1 MSQIA
6 LAQFL
11 HRHTQFKTLFL
22 SLTAFFTS
30 FASYGDEEVS
40 FYGQRGV
47 STAEEGENVDSTSAP
62 KTQYYRR
69 VIAPPIVED
78 AKENNVTDTIP
89 EEMHVGHPK
98 STIVKN
104 DDPIVLSRNER
115 LLAKKAEHYI
125 QRNFHKETGLWN
137 SVQGYS
143 HTTMWDVAS
152 GIAATLALE
161 ALGMKETEQVH
172 YELEKTLATLSSFP
186 LYKGS
191 LPNRE
196 YSTKTGLPSGR
207 LSDSK
212 SNGNGWSALDIG
224 RLLIWLKILE
234 QQHPEL
240 SPSVNEIVTRWDLSR
255 AVHNGTLFGAKL
267 YKNREYYR
275 QEGRNGYLQYAAE
288 GFKMYGYELPF
299 PDLEDYLETIEIQGI
314 DIQIDS
320 RNVPFL
326 TSDPYVLASI
336 EYQSDPSW
344 SQLVPFYEL
353 HKQKWEETGIISAYA
368 EDAMSKNPWFAYNN
382 IYYYGKAWTSVSPSG
397 KTIENPQVLSNK
409 VGFGFSVLFDDEFS
423 DLLYQ
428 EVLGSSLKFRSIPA
442 GKYSNGGI
450 NSSLNINT
458 NSLILV
464 GLWYKSKGRTPIL
477 N

>member
-6 LAQFL
+6 LAQFSKL
-11 HRHTQFKTLFL
+11 HTQFKTLFL
-22 SLTAFFTS
+22 CLVALFTS

-47 STAEEGENVDSTSAP
+47 STVEAGQSVESGSAP

-69 VIAPPIVED
+69 VIAPPIMTE
-78 AKENNVTDTIP
+78 P
-89 EEMHVGHPK
+89 EENH
-98 STIVKN
+98 STDSYEEEVNSSSAQLSIVEEAALI
-104 DDPIVLSRNER
+104 PLTRNEL
-115 LLAKKAEHYI
+115 LLAKKAEYYI

-137 SVQGYS
+137 SVQGYN
-143 HTTMWDVAS
+143 HTTMWDIAS

-161 ALGMKETEQVH
+161 ALGMKETEQVR
-172 YELEKTLATLSSFP
+172 YELEKTLSTLSAFP
-186 LYKGS
+186 LYKDT

-207 LSDSK
+207 LSDTE

-224 RLLIWLKILE
+224 RLLIWFKVLE
-234 QQHPEL
+234 QRHPEL
-240 SPSVNEIVTRWDLSR
+240 SPSVEKVVTRWDLSK
-255 AVHNGTLFGAKL
+255 AVHNGTLFGTKL
-267 YKNREYYR
+267 HQNREYYR

-288 GFKMYGYELPF
+288 GFKMYGYDLPF
-299 PDLEDYLETIEIQGI
+299 PDLDGYLETIEIQGI
-314 DIQIDS
+314 NIQIDS

-336 EYQSDPSW
+336 EYQRDPSW

-353 HKQKWEETGIISAYA
+353 HKKKWKETGVITAYA
-368 EDAMSKNPWFAYNN
+368 EDAMNKNPWFAYNN

-397 KTIENPQVLSNK
+397 KVIENPQVLSNK

-428 EVLGSSLKFRSIPA
+428 EVLDSSLKFRSVPA
-442 GKYSNGGI
+442 GKYTNGGI

-464 GLWYKSKGRTPIL
+464 ALWYKSKGRNPIL

>member
-1 MSQIA
+1 MN
-6 LAQFL
+6 
-11 HRHTQFKTLFL
+11 
-22 SLTAFFTS
+22 LTAFFTS
-30 FASYGDEEVS
+30 FASFGDEEVS

-47 STAEEGENVDSTSAP
+47 STAEEGESVESATAP

-69 VIAPPIVED
+69 VIAPPFVED
-78 AKENNVTDTIP
+78 AKANNVTDTIQ
-89 EEMHVGHPK
+89 EEAHVGHPQ
-98 STIVKN
+98 STLVKN
-104 DDPIVLSRNER
+104 DDPIVLSRNES

-125 QRNFHKETGLWN
+125 QHNFHKETGLWN
-137 SVQGYS
+137 SVQGDS

-288 GFKMYGYELPF
+288 GFKMYGYEFPF
-299 PDLEDYLETIEIQGI
+299 PDLEEHLETIETQGV

-326 TSDPYVLASI
+326 TSNLYVLASI
-336 EYQSDPSW
+336 
-344 SQLVPFYEL
+344 
-353 HKQKWEETGIISAYA
+353 
-368 EDAMSKNPWFAYNN
+368 
-382 IYYYGKAWTSVSPSG
+382 
-397 KTIENPQVLSNK
+397 
-409 VGFGFSVLFDDEFS
+409 
-423 DLLYQ
+423 
-428 EVLGSSLKFRSIPA
+428 
-442 GKYSNGGI
+442 
-450 NSSLNINT
+450 
-458 NSLILV
+458 
-464 GLWYKSKGRTPIL
+464 
-477 N
+477 

>member
-1 MSQIA
+1 MS
-6 LAQFL
+6 
-11 HRHTQFKTLFL
+11 T
-22 SLTAFFTS
+22 
-30 FASYGDEEVS
+30 V
-40 FYGQRGV
+40 
-47 STAEEGENVDSTSAP
+47 EEGQSVESGSAP

-69 VIAPPIVED
+69 VIAPPIMTEPEENHSTDSFEEEVNTSSAQLSIVED
-78 AKENNVTDTIP
+78 VAPIP
-89 EEMHVGHPK
+89 
-98 STIVKN
+98 
-104 DDPIVLSRNER
+104 LSRNEL
-115 LLAKKAEHYI
+115 LLAKKAEYYI

-137 SVQGYS
+137 SVQGYN

-161 ALGMKETEQVH
+161 ALGMKETEQVR
-172 YELEKTLATLSSFP
+172 YELEKTLSTLSDFP
-186 LYKGS
+186 LYKDT

-207 LSDSK
+207 LSDTE

-224 RLLIWLKILE
+224 RLLIWLKVLE

-240 SPSVNEIVTRWDLSR
+240 SPSVEKVVTHWDLSK
-255 AVHNGTLFGAKL
+255 AVHNGTLFGTKL
-267 YKNREYYR
+267 HQKREYYR

-288 GFKMYGYELPF
+288 GFKMYGYDLPF
-299 PDLEDYLETIEIQGI
+299 PDLDGYLKTIEIQGI
-314 DIQIDS
+314 NIQIDS

-336 EYQSDPSW
+336 EYQRDPSW

-353 HKQKWEETGIISAYA
+353 HKNKWKETGVISAYA
-368 EDAMSKNPWFAYNN
+368 EDAMNKNPWFAYNN
-382 IYYYGKAWTSVSPSG
+382 IYYYGKSWTSVSPSG
-397 KTIENPQVLSNK
+397 KVIENPQVLSNK

-428 EVLGSSLKFRSIPA
+428 EVLDSSLKFRSVPA
-442 GKYSNGGI
+442 GKYTNGGI

-464 GLWYKSKGRTPIL
+464 ALWYKSKGRNPIL

>member
-6 LAQFL
+6 LAQFSKL
-11 HRHTQFKTLFL
+11 HTQYKTLFL
-22 SLTAFFTS
+22 CLAALFTS
-30 FASYGDEEVS
+30 FVGYGDEEVS

-47 STAEEGENVDSTSAP
+47 STVEEGQSVESGSAP

-69 VIAPPIVED
+69 VIAPPIMTEPEENHSTDSFEEEVNTSSAQLSIVED
-78 AKENNVTDTIP
+78 VAPIP
-89 EEMHVGHPK
+89 
-98 STIVKN
+98 
-104 DDPIVLSRNER
+104 LSRNEL
-115 LLAKKAEHYI
+115 LLAKKAEYYI

-137 SVQGYS
+137 SVQGYN

-161 ALGMKETEQVH
+161 ALGMKETEQVR
-172 YELEKTLATLSSFP
+172 YELEKTLSTLSDFP
-186 LYKGS
+186 LYKDT

-207 LSDSK
+207 LSDTE

-224 RLLIWLKILE
+224 RLLIWLKVLE

-240 SPSVNEIVTRWDLSR
+240 SPSVEKVVTHWDLSK
-255 AVHNGTLFGAKL
+255 AVHNGTLFGTKL
-267 YKNREYYR
+267 HQKREYYR

-288 GFKMYGYELPF
+288 GFKMYGYDLPF
-299 PDLEDYLETIEIQGI
+299 PDLDGYLKTIEIQGI
-314 DIQIDS
+314 NIQIDS

-336 EYQSDPSW
+336 EYQRDPSW

-353 HKQKWEETGIISAYA
+353 HKKKWKETGVISAYA
-368 EDAMSKNPWFAYNN
+368 EDAMNKNPWFAYNN
-382 IYYYGKAWTSVSPSG
+382 IYYYGKSWTSVSPSG
-397 KTIENPQVLSNK
+397 KVIENPQVLSNK

-428 EVLGSSLKFRSIPA
+428 EVLDSSLKFRSVPA
-442 GKYSNGGI
+442 GKYTNGGI

-464 GLWYKSKGRTPIL
+464 ALWYKSKGRNPIL